1 MSFLVLD
8 NMHCQHTSI
17 MQNNTQSLHIFEFAY
32 RIYFNGSQHH
42 RLLLLLLYFMPH
54 IVSHFFL
61 SLYFLYYFH
70 NRITNFDDEYMYLKR
85 LPLSPKRKM
94 LRKQSQLHKRLRQ
107 QRLWILLLMLLLQ
120 KLIMLLTFS
129 TCYPWTLQMIMTQK
143 QHLVT
148 IMIGQVFNVCH
159 LLLFGN
165 LFMHLLLLH
174 ASCQSPSNDIMELNT
189 QQLLME
195 HQQLTKLLN
204 QNLLRP
210 IANPLQ

>member
-174 ASCQSPSNDIMELNT
+174 ASCQSLSNDIMELNT